1 LLLLTGSAAT
11 SIGAAIGAAT
21 GRTAAVF
28 VALSPEHLPAAFA
41 SFAQQAGFSAVEA
54 ATFLTIGSAVT
65 AAADAVPAPVGV
77 GQAAVPIF
85 SFEQHALPADFVHC
99 AFALNAVIAIKATKN
114 NNFFIFKLY
123 LNFIKLF

>member
-1 LLLLTGSAAT
+1 LLLLVGSVAI
-11 SIGAAIGAAT
+11 SIGAALGAAAGT
-21 GRTAAVF
+21 IAAVF
-28 VALSPEHLPAAFA
+28 VAFSPEHLPAAFA
-41 SFAQQAGFSAVEA
+41 SFEQQAGFSAVEA

-65 AAADAVPAPVGV
+65 DADAAPAPVGF

-99 AFALNAVIAIKATKN
+99 ALALNAVIAMKATKN
-114 NNFFIFKLY
+114 NNFFILKLY